1 MNSENQQDNSPD
13 NLWATS
19 FQLRTDSKDELDL
32 LMESKEAKAKK
43 LIAKRESTQFTYFYT
58 LNGQKVRRSF
68 VITE

>member
-19 FQLRTDSKDELDL
+19 FQPQIDNKDELDL

-43 LIAKRESTQFTYFYT
+43 LIAKRECTQFTYFYT
-58 LNGQKVRRSF
+58 LNGQKVRRSSL
-68 VITE
+68 ITE